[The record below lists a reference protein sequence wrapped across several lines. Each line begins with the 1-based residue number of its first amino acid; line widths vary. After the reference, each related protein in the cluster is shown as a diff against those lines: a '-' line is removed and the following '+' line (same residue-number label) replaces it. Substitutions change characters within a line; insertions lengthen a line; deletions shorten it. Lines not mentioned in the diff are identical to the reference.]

1 MHQSKELMDNKKF
14 YTALGQLVYSVAK
27 ADGTVQNEE
36 TAKVFHFVVS
46 QFLEHE
52 LATLNGRSGLE
63 AFYTEKEFNR
73 LRSENESCQDAFTKF
88 ETFYKQHKNSFD
100 DNMKNTCLSIIESV
114 ANAHKGIDQCETT
127 LIEKIKAM
135 FVEE

>member
-1 MHQSKELMDNKKF
+1 MDNKKF

-36 TAKVFHFVVS
+36 TAQVFHFVVS

-73 LRSENESCQDAFTKF
+73 LRSENESCLHAFTKF
-88 ETFYKQHKNSFD
+88 ETFYQNHKGSFD
-100 DNMKNTCLSIIESV
+100 DNMKITCLNIIESV
-114 ANAHKGIDQCETT
+114 ASAHKGIDPSETT
-127 LIEKIKAM
+127 IIERIKAM
-135 FVEE
+135 FYEK